1 MTEKLS
7 SKLGQDKSFRKV
19 TKSCF
24 LTTPKEVKKYVES
37 IERMLEAKIMMQS
50 SSPDNCVW
58 AYITILNLFD
68 PELQLLNTQ
77 PVIKPNHKTC
87 KVSWKSLKSR

>member
-24 LTTPKEVKKYVES
+24 LTTPKAVKKYVES

-50 SSPDNCVW
+50 GSPDNCV
-58 AYITILNLFD
+58 
-68 PELQLLNTQ
+68 
-77 PVIKPNHKTC
+77 
-87 KVSWKSLKSR
+87 

>member
-7 SKLGQDKSFRKV
+7 SKLGQDKNFRKV

-24 LTTPKEVKKYVES
+24 LTTPKKVKKYIEL

-50 SSPDNCVW
+50 SSSDNCV
-58 AYITILNLFD
+58 
-68 PELQLLNTQ
+68 
-77 PVIKPNHKTC
+77 
-87 KVSWKSLKSR
+87 